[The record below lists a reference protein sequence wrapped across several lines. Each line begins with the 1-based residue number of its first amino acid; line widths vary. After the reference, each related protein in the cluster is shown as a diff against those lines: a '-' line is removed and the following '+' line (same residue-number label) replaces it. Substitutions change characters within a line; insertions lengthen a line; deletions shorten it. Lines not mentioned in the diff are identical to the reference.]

1 MAERGRAF
9 TGEDTNEHERN
20 LLRATSKRILQRSEA
35 GKRYVVEKELARGG
49 MGVINV
55 VYDQDLRRIS
65 AMKYMPPETAKD
77 ENRVRA
83 FVEEARVTA
92 QLEHPNIVPI
102 HDIGIVDATSTP
114 YYAMK
119 LINGEPLSQIIRK
132 ISRRDPDY
140 EEQYHRIAL
149 LNIFRNVCNAVAYAH
164 SRGVIHRDIKPENI
178 MVGRFGEVLL
188 MDWGLAKY
196 IGGEETFSTDERID
210 TQDLGGTLD
219 GIIKGSPAYMSPEQ
233 ACGEVAEIDT
243 RTDIFLLGA
252 TLYHMF
258 TFAPPY
264 AAKDVMEMVSKAEF
278 CDHLLPT
285 DRHPDGKVPLALERI
300 ILTAMAP
307 VRENRYQTVEELIAD
322 IDAYLNGRRVCGRRF
337 FNAGE
342 RLIEAGERSRD
353 TFVIIEG
360 LVDVYRSVSGREVR
374 IASLGPG
381 ELVGEM
387 ASISNRTRSAHV
399 VARHSTDTLVLTYEA
414 IVEEL
419 QKLPPWLEQI
429 MLSLAERVRVLDE
442 HFNPVLLNQR
452 FLPIISQL
460 HCLYLTAAT
469 PGLGEIATS
478 FSRTDVV
485 DELAMQL
492 ALDDAVVQMVLDAL
506 IDSGMCRINGHGEY
520 RIIDLD
526 DFRFFVDYCRYKL
539 EPDRGVRRIESL
551 RLTSEREAAYD
562 RALRKLKA
570 LGKSKS
576 DNT

>member
-1 MAERGRAF
+1 MPERRQAF
-9 TGEDTNEHERN
+9 TGTGASDEELE
-20 LLRATSKRILQRSEA
+20 LLRSASERILERSKS
-35 GKRYVVEKELARGG
+35 GKRYTVEKELARGG

-65 AMKYMPPETAKD
+65 AMKYMPPETARD
-77 ENRVRA
+77 ETRVQA

-102 HDIGIVDATSTP
+102 HDIGIVDETATP

-119 LINGEPLSQIIRK
+119 LIDGEPLNRIIAK
-132 ISRRDPDY
+132 ISRGVPEY
-140 EEQYHRIAL
+140 VEQYHRMAL
-149 LNIFRNVCNAVAYAH
+149 LNIFSNVCNAVAYAH

-196 IGGEETFSTDERID
+196 IGGEDCHSGDERID

-233 ACGEVAEIDT
+233 ACGEVAEIDQ

-264 AAKDVMEMVSKAEF
+264 VAKDVMEMVSKAEF
-278 CDHLLPT
+278 CDHLVPT
-285 DRHPDGKVPLALERI
+285 ERHPDGKVPLALERI

-307 VRENRYQTVEELIAD
+307 VRENRYQTVEQLIDD
-322 IDAYLNGRRVCGRRF
+322 IDAYVSGRRVCGRRVF
-337 FNAGE
+337 HSGE
-342 RLIEAGERSRD
+342 KLIEAGERSRD

-360 LVDVYRSVSGREVR
+360 LVDVYRLVNGREIR

-387 ASISNRTRSAHV
+387 ASISNRTRSANV

-414 IVEEL
+414 ITEEL

-460 HCLYLTAAT
+460 HCIYLTAKA
-469 PGLGEIATS
+469 PGLGQISSS
-478 FSRTDVV
+478 FSRSDVV

-492 ALDDAVVQMVLDAL
+492 GLDEAVVSMVTDAL
-506 IDSGMCRINGHGEY
+506 IDSGMCRINEHGQY
-520 RIIDLD
+520 RIIDLE
-526 DFRFFVDYCRYKL
+526 DFQFFVDYCRYKL
-539 EPDRGVRRIESL
+539 EPDRGVRRVESL
-551 RLTSEREAAYD
+551 RLTNEREAAYD

-570 LGKSKS
+570 LSNGNKKEA
-576 DNT
+576 